1 MIVMMQVTNYYNK
14 IVIRATSKTVS
25 IGGRNLD
32 VNEYLDMDK
41 LDEEANIFID
51 GLSPTT
57 TQL

>member
-1 MIVMMQVTNYYNK
+1 M
-14 IVIRATSKTVS
+14 IRATSKTVT
-25 IGGRNLD
+25 IGGKNLD